1 MEQFIQNILKKVANL
16 KHNMEMAE
24 GCCDTGYNPFI
35 NLLEEIQEIEDFLK
49 MQIEFDKR
57 NVKSWQNME
66 NVEVEQKGYFG
77 NNLVDLSDAVKYF
90 NSEFFGKLENINS
103 DGEYPFEKS
112 DIDFNFRYFYPIDL

>member
-66 NVEVEQKGYFG
+66 NVEVGQKGYFG
-77 NNLVDLSDAVKYF
+77 NNLIDISD
-90 NSEFFGKLENINS
+90 SEFFGKLEKINS
-103 DGEYPFEKS
+103 DGEYPFKKS